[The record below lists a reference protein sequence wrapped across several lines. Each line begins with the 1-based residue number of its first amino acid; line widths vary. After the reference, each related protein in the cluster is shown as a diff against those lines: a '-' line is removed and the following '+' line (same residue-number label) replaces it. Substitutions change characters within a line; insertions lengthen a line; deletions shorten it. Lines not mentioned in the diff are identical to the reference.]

1 MINIYFGL
9 LVCIAILKLVYCF
22 LKQTI
27 WGIYIKGPEIDEKNL
42 CLVIS

>member
-1 MINIYFGL
+1 MINIYFEL

-27 WGIYIKGPEIDEKNL
+27 WGIYIQGPEIDEKNL